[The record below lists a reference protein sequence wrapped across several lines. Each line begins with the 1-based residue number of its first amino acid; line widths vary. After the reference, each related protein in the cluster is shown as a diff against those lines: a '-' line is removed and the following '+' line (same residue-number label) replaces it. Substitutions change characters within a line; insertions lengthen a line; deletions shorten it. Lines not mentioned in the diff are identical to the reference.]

1 MTEYSIDKNSLLYQF
16 YVLQRISKA
25 TANLILRPKIYVQK
39 DYPIESNAIVACND
53 MGTGLC

>member
-1 MTEYSIDKNSLLYQF
+1 MTEYSIDKSSLLYQF

-25 TANLILRPKIYVQK
+25 TVNLILRPKIYVQK
-39 DYPIESNAIVACND
+39 DYPIEPNAIVACND